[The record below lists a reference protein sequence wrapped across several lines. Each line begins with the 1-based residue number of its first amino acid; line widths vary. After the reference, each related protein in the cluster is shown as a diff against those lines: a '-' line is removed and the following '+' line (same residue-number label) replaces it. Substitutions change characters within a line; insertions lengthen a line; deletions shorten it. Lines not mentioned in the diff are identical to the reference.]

1 MTGSL
6 PCIESPFGPRM
17 EPWHG
22 RMPGQAWMKLG
33 GPLQNQPLGGRLSP
47 VPIIDHRSVPPA
59 GSSLETVVYGD
70 RPWRMRTAG
79 AALATGLALG
89 FQDTFEPRD
98 PPPVVTPER
107 RERPLR
113 DRIVLY
119 FHPQV
124 PEATLVLIRSA

>member
-1 MTGSL
+1 MNLGGTLQIGHLAQSPPSVPISDHTGDGGSAGSL
-6 PCIESPFGPRM
+6 
-17 EPWHG
+17 
-22 RMPGQAWMKLG
+22 G
-33 GPLQNQPLGGRLSP
+33 G
-47 VPIIDHRSVPPA
+47 
-59 GSSLETVVYGD
+59 VVYGD

-89 FQDTFEPRD
+89 FQDALEPRD

-107 RERPLR
+107 KEKSVR

-124 PEATLVLIRSA
+124 PEATLVLIRSG

>member
-1 MTGSL
+1 
-6 PCIESPFGPRM
+6 
-17 EPWHG
+17 
-22 RMPGQAWMKLG
+22 MKLG
-33 GPLQNQPLGGRLSP
+33 ASLQIGHLRYSPASILINGHEGYGRSPGSLS
-47 VPIIDHRSVPPA
+47 
-59 GSSLETVVYGD
+59 GVVDGA

-89 FQDTFEPRD
+89 FQDALEPRD

-107 RERPLR
+107 KEKSVR

-124 PEATLVLIRSA
+124 PEATLVLIRWR

>member
-1 MTGSL
+1 V
-6 PCIESPFGPRM
+6 IDGP
-17 EPWHG
+17 
-22 RMPGQAWMKLG
+22 
-33 GPLQNQPLGGRLSP
+33 
-47 VPIIDHRSVPPA
+47 
-59 GSSLETVVYGD
+59 

-79 AALATGLALG
+79 AALATGLVLGMSDAL
-89 FQDTFEPRD
+89 EPRV

-107 RERPLR
+107 RELALR